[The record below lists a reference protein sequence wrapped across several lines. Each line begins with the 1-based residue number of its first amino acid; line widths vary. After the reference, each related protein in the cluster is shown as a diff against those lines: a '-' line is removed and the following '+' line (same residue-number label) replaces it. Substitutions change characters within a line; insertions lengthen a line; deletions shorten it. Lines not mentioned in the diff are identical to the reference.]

1 MRITCLVDNERLND
15 GFESEHGL
23 SLYIETGKHK
33 ILFDMG
39 QSALF
44 YENALRL
51 GIDLSDVDIAVVSH
65 GHYDHGGGL
74 EVFLRINKK
83 APVYIHK
90 LAFGEYY
97 NGTEKYIGLNPALKT
112 EKRLVFT
119 NDVTAIDKGLTLYD
133 LNRESDNFVFQPQGL
148 NEKVSGEFIPDRF
161 LHEQYL
167 LIEENGK
174 SVLISG
180 CSHKGIESITNCFL
194 PDVLIGGF
202 HFSKMALDENLQKH
216 CESISRFNTK
226 FFTCH
231 CTGKTVFDFMANTAE
246 NVEYLSCGDSLT
258 IL

>member
-1 MRITCLVDNERLND
+1 MKITCLVDNESLND
-15 GFESEHGL
+15 NFKSEHGL
-23 SLYIETGKHK
+23 SLYIETETLK

-39 QSALF
+39 QTTLF

-51 GIDLSDVDIAVVSH
+51 GIDLSEVDLAVVSH

-74 EVFLRINKK
+74 EHFLKLNNK
-83 APVYIHK
+83 ATVYIHK

-97 NGTEKYIGLNPALKT
+97 NGTEKYIGLKPELST
-112 EKRLVFT
+112 EKRLIFT
-119 NDVTAIDKGLTLYD
+119 NDVTEIDKGLTLFD
-133 LNRESDNFVFQPQGL
+133 LNRDSADFIIQPQGL
-148 NEKVSGEFIPDRF
+148 NEKINGEFIPDKF

-167 LIEENGK
+167 FIEEKGK

-180 CSHKGIESITNCFL
+180 CSHKGIENITNRFL

-202 HFSKMALDENLQKH
+202 HLSKMPLDESLKIRA
-216 CESISRFNTK
+216 EKLSRYNTK

-231 CTGKTVFDFMANTAE
+231 CTGKAVFDFMANTAK
-246 NVEYLSCGDSLT
+246 NVEYLFGGESLN